1 MNIPTEFC
9 NFTTDNCMINQNNII
24 MNHLKSIL
32 FALALLTGK
41 TCAANTEIELPY
53 LQMLLYQR
61 SVCKR

>member
-24 MNHLKSIL
+24 MNHLKSTL
-32 FALALLTGK
+32 FALVLLTGK

-53 LQMLLYQR
+53 
-61 SVCKR
+61 